1 LSFNIKAF
9 KSALYSHKGTVLT
22 GQVAYRY
29 VNSALFTGK
38 LIRNPLNCD
47 YSYTRG
53 YRFNFPNAFPALYLS
68 FSDFVATLEA
78 GQKPSSLSTI
88 FDNRE
93 REPGIIYSVK
103 VSGRF
108 ANLVEEKSLNE
119 LSFNKNHPEYLI
131 PTHEW
136 EEKLKSGKFAIT
148 HQIGQVIYDAGF
160 DGLIYFSFPAWELHS
175 RYKSEMISNICVF
188 MSREDANCPKND
200 SCCLE
205 LFDRDHFTEK
215 LTT

>member
-1 LSFNIKAF
+1 MSFSIKAF
-9 KSALYSHKGTVLT
+9 KSALYFHKGTVLT

-29 VNSALFTGK
+29 VNSALLTK
-38 LIRNPLNCD
+38 RVIRNPLNSA

-53 YRFNFPNAFPALYLS
+53 YRFNSPYAFPALYLS

-93 REPGIIYSVK
+93 KEPGIIYSVK

-108 ANLVEEKSLNE
+108 ANLVEERSLYE
-119 LSFNKNHPEYLI
+119 LSFNKNQPEYLI
-131 PTHEW
+131 STHEW
-136 EEKLKSGKFAIT
+136 EEESKSAKSAIT
-148 HQIGQVIYDAGF
+148 HQIGQAIYDAGF

-175 RYKSEMISNICVF
+175 RYKPDMISNICVF
-188 MSREDANCPKND
+188 MSMENPNRPKND
-200 SCCLE
+200 SCYLG
-205 LFDRDHFTEK
+205 LFDQDHFTEK